1 MLFSLLYNEFI
12 DFLKFLNDRNIL
24 TTGIGLIIA
33 LQVNTLFLSV
43 MEDLIKPV
51 ATSAISEDI
60 NKHYV
65 QFYGIRIRIGNLT
78 MSIINFTITMLFIFY
93 LYKISMKAPSVFE
106 SMFGTLK
113 SSVSTVSS
121 TVTAG
126 IIDVSTII
134 KDTME

>member
-1 MLFSLLYNEFI
+1 MLFDFIYYEFF
-12 DFLKFLNDRNIL
+12 DFIKFLNDKNIL

-51 ATSAISEDI
+51 ATNAISEDI

-65 QFYGIRIRIGNLT
+65 EFYGIRIRIGHLT
-78 MSIINFTITMLFIFY
+78 MSIINFIITMLFIFY
-93 LYKISMKAPSVFE
+93 LYKISMKAPSLFE
-106 SMFGTLK
+106 SMFGRLK
-113 SSVSTVSS
+113 NTVSSVSS
-121 TVTAG
+121 TITAG
-126 IIDVSTII
+126 ITDVSTVI